1 MLELIQR
8 LATLSINPNLFRVGV
23 GLIDFTGLILLLAV
37 GLKFIEHA
45 MHPQKLSKAQ
55 KHPFS
60 TLQMT
65 ICVIILFKFWI
76 NSIGQIH
83 MPQTLQYIYFVIG
96 SIMVV
101 FSTVWHIWAKFNI
114 GFFWSD
120 GIEIKNEHALV
131 TTGAYT
137 LARHPMYASLL
148 MWCWGASL
156 LTFNWLTLFLV
167 SAIFL
172 PLMIK
177 RAKDEEKELL
187 VMNPDYL
194 LYQQNVKMLFPT
206 MSGFWAFGIKVL
218 AILLFGYYIWIGIT
232 LPSIILLF
240 FIHLY
245 LGYSLTPEKVAFS
258 YRSKSGMM
266 LVFYGLSLL
275 WHPIYYM
282 LYVALAMFIY
292 GLKWNCPCM
301 IVYNKYKR
309 CPCFSLIEKCVL
321 RKNN

>member
-1 MLELIQR
+1 MLNIIQN
-8 LATLSINPNLFRVGV
+8 LANESINPKAFWAGM

-37 GLKFIEHA
+37 GAKFLEHA
-45 MHPQKLSKAQ
+45 LRSYELSSSQ

-65 ICVIILFKFWI
+65 FCVIILFRFWI
-76 NSIGQIH
+76 NSTGQVQ
-83 MPQTLQYIYFVIG
+83 MPESLQYVYFGIG
-96 SIMVV
+96 SLMVV
-101 FSTVWHIWAKFNI
+101 FGLVWHIWAKFNI

-120 GIEIKNEHALV
+120 GIEIKDGHKLV
-131 TTGAYT
+131 STGAYG

-156 LTFNWLTLFLV
+156 ITFNWMTLVLV
-167 SAIFL
+167 SFIFL

-177 RAKDEEKELL
+177 RAKAEEKELIKIDS
-187 VMNPDYL
+187 DYSF
-194 LYQQNVKMLFPT
+194 YQQNVRMLFPT
-206 MSGFWAFGIKVL
+206 ISGFWAL
-218 AILLFGYYIWIGIT
+218 AIKTLAIVLLGYYIWTGIT

-266 LVFYGLSLL
+266 LVIWALSLL

-282 LYVALAMFIY
+282 LYLVLAMFIY

-301 IVYNKYKR
+301 IVYDKYKR
-309 CPCFSLIEKCVL
+309 CPCFDLLSKCVL
-321 RKNN
+321 KK